1 MNEKGLIEQVLKLI
15 NKNYSDIYVVD
26 IMSDKVYSFVFTQEN
41 KLIINET
48 FSYTEFIE
56 RTKKIV
62 HQDEIKEYFDALSLT
77 KLEADYQQN
86 REETLVKY
94 RKLMPTGEYRYFI
107 NIINY
112 LQFEDRK
119 LIFMMTEDVNTRF
132 LDVEKDKF
140 KLEEQIDTYKTKIS
154 DEREVISDAI
164 YKVNNMLAS
173 SDSSVDTR
181 NYINSIFKNVSTDNK
196 ELNKVILDKVMNTVD
211 YKKPSILICD
221 DSAIIRNSLKRIFQD
236 EFNIIFANNGK
247 EAVEIINK
255 NVLSMNYDNTKENI
269 VGLLLDLVM
278 PEYDG
283 FYVLDFMKGNKLFNK
298 LPVAIISG
306 DETKE
311 TRRKVYQ
318 YDIVDMLEKP
328 FNSDNIRRRI
338 SKIINLY
345 SSRANL
351 SNIVEVQ
358 DEAIKST
365 NDSNLIPIMNQI
377 VANYVN
383 SPESIRLSNI
393 VRVITLKVKEMNPE
407 FGIDNKYA
415 DAIIKH
421 APLYNIGAIA
431 MQENMIVTSDAIRH
445 EIENGLTIVDNYI
458 TDKYEKGVVNNI
470 IKYACE
476 MYNGLG
482 YPDGIE
488 GDNIPIEAAIVNMVV
503 RIISSSTITA
513 GIKDVLDE
521 SNKYNPKLINV
532 LNECKK
538 DLKEIK

>member
-221 DSAIIRNSLKRIFQD
+221 
-236 EFNIIFANNGK
+236 E
-247 EAVEIINK
+247 
-255 NVLSMNYDNTKENI
+255 
-269 VGLLLDLVM
+269 
-278 PEYDG
+278 
-283 FYVLDFMKGNKLFNK
+283 
-298 LPVAIISG
+298 
-306 DETKE
+306 
-311 TRRKVYQ
+311 
-318 YDIVDMLEKP
+318 
-328 FNSDNIRRRI
+328 
-338 SKIINLY
+338 
-345 SSRANL
+345 
-351 SNIVEVQ
+351 
-358 DEAIKST
+358 
-365 NDSNLIPIMNQI
+365 
-377 VANYVN
+377 
-383 SPESIRLSNI
+383 
-393 VRVITLKVKEMNPE
+393 
-407 FGIDNKYA
+407 
-415 DAIIKH
+415 
-421 APLYNIGAIA
+421 
-431 MQENMIVTSDAIRH
+431 
-445 EIENGLTIVDNYI
+445 
-458 TDKYEKGVVNNI
+458 
-470 IKYACE
+470 
-476 MYNGLG
+476 
-482 YPDGIE
+482 
-488 GDNIPIEAAIVNMVV
+488 
-503 RIISSSTITA
+503 
-513 GIKDVLDE
+513 
-521 SNKYNPKLINV
+521 
-532 LNECKK
+532 
-538 DLKEIK
+538 